1 MTQVDEIKQFM
12 EQQQYF
18 IGNDLH
24 NKFIEMNKKLAE
36 TENNINFAKKEFM
49 EITVKKT
56 IEEKVNVELPIYRKS
71 NCHHFKVYSESECI
85 YVTDLD
91 VFSFAIQKGDASL
104 ALAERN
110 IECTKEEF
118 EEAFNKVKEQL
129 INLI

>member
-1 MTQVDEIKQFM
+1 MTQIDEIKQFM

-49 EITVKKT
+49 EITIKKT
-56 IEEKVNVELPIYRKS
+56 IKEKVNVALPFYRKD
-71 NCHHFKVYSESECI
+71 NCHHYKAYNEKNCI
-85 YVTDLD
+85 QVTNLWYN
-91 VFSFAIQKGDASL
+91 SAIQIVHISL
-104 ALAERN
+104 AISETN
-110 IECTKEEF
+110 VECTREEF

-129 INLI
+129 TSLI